1 MQTHRLDYARLI
13 IISAML
19 VYTLIFSWIAYTKFE
34 SFHSTEPPDM
44 AAHIQA
50 IWNTSHGRF
59 LQQTVLYIGGLNHFY
74 PILALFAPVLRL
86 THHVFALLFLYSL
99 LLASGAAAVYL
110 LARDRLG
117 SRHWGL
123 FLGFAYLLYPGL
135 HYINLMDIK
144 PIILSVPLLLFS
156 FYFWQARH
164 LRGFTMCLLLT
175 SLVTEQVAPVIT
187 MFALLSW
194 VRKRN
199 MSWILLPLL
208 IGIGTLVISMYVYVP
223 FMSGAPYKHIRDH
236 KFFSHVYL
244 FSWRSYKYLFRFV
257 GLAVPSL
264 FSSWEPLILAIPYL
278 FFGTVAKSIYSHYYF
293 PLTAILF
300 IALPF
305 GIDRIRKWKALRA
318 ACSSPGRLMVVVGI
332 ALLGFYFL
340 DPFLIRAKYRH
351 PMTASDRAAWL
362 LIRKIPQEASVAC
375 DCSLLPALALRKRLH
390 EFSRIEDHGQEIE
403 YLDVDYILI
412 DPRRPHRIDRR
423 QKDYADNAQALMAKT
438 IRGRSRFEV
447 IATEGIWVLF
457 HRKGSSRE
465 WSKSRVPRC
474 SPKDSVRSKI
484 EHWPSRESGEAQPE
498 AGDSERAGST
508 GAERIAGTA
517 LIGDLSDI

>member
-1 MQTHRLDYARLI
+1 
-13 IISAML
+13 ML

-34 SFHSTEPPDM
+34 SFQSTEPPDM

-86 THHVFALLFLYSL
+86 APHVFALLFLYSL
-99 LLASGAAAVYL
+99 LLASGAVAVYL

-123 FLGFAYLLYPGL
+123 FLGISYLLYPGL
-135 HYINLMDIK
+135 HYLNLMDVK
-144 PIILSVPLLLFS
+144 PIVLSVPLLLFS
-156 FYFWQARH
+156 FYFWQTGY

-223 FMSGAPYKHIRDH
+223 FMSGAPYKHVRDH
-236 KFFSHVYL
+236 RFFSHVYL
-244 FSWRSYKYLFRFV
+244 FSLRSYKYLFRFL

-293 PLTAILF
+293 PLTAVLF

-305 GIDRIRKWKALRA
+305 GIDRIRKWKTLRA

-340 DPFLIRAKYRH
+340 DPFLIRAKYRY
-351 PMTASDRAAWL
+351 PMTPSDRAAWL
-362 LIRKIPQEASVAC
+362 LIRKIPQEASVTC
-375 DCSLLPALALRKRLH
+375 DCSLLPALSLRKRLH
-390 EFSRIEDHGQEIE
+390 EFSRVEYHGQKIK

-412 DPRRPHRIDRR
+412 DPRGSHRIDRR
-423 QKDYADNAQALMAKT
+423 QEDYADHAQALMAKT
-438 IRGRSRFEV
+438 IQGRSGFEV
-447 IATEGIWVLF
+447 IAAEGHWVLF
-457 HRKGSSRE
+457 HRKGGCRE
-465 WSKSRVPRC
+465 ESKSRVP
-474 SPKDSVRSKI
+474 
-484 EHWPSRESGEAQPE
+484 ESSARNGV
-498 AGDSERAGST
+498 
-508 GAERIAGTA
+508 
-517 LIGDLSDI
+517 